1 MAPAIGRQ
9 RRELV
14 VVEAARIVQQAS
26 DQRALAIIDAAAG
39 DESQQVAGL
48 VLAQVGGEVDLG
60 VHGLG
65 APVVSPAPRIRRLR
79 STPPVSSSPSTPTP
93 PVRSP
98 SPPVPALQTIV

>member
-65 APVVSPAPRIRRLR
+65 APVVSPAPRIRRIR
-79 STPPVSSSPSTPTP
+79 STPPVSSSPSTPRDRKST
-93 PVRSP
+93 RLKS
-98 SPPVPALQTIV
+98 SH